1 MNKKFKSIKV
11 KLYHKLINNKLIYD
25 NKPLNRY
32 NNNVNK
38 ISNMSSNKKENL
50 LSSLKDKIKSIKNC
64 ELKNNATNLVFSD
77 GNPSA
82 KIMIIGEGP
91 GAMKTKKESHSLEE
105 PENF

>member
-1 MNKKFKSIKV
+1 MKKKIKSIKV

-50 LSSLKDKIKSIKNC
+50 LSSLKDKIKSIKN
-64 ELKNNATNLVFSD
+64 
-77 GNPSA
+77 
-82 KIMIIGEGP
+82 
-91 GAMKTKKESHSLEE
+91 
-105 PENF
+105 